1 MGRLSDAK
9 RDLKFLKSILEKE
22 LEEAQELT
30 KWYSDKGYY
39 KHQLSKIAGIKRMI
53 FYTESFIQTE
63 IRKRHADRLFEVLHT
78 RFPKYHSGYK
88 EIMRE
93 IMREIMVMRCGHGK

>member
-22 LEEAQELT
+22 LEEAQELS
-30 KWYSDKGYY
+30 KWYSNRGRY
-39 KHQLSKIAGIKRMI
+39 KHKIAKINGIKRMI

-63 IRKRHADRLFEVLHT
+63 IRKRHADRLLEVLHQ
-78 RFPKYHSGYK
+78 RFPKYHSGYE
-88 EIMRE
+88 EIMR
-93 IMREIMVMRCGHGK
+93 MRYVYGK

>member
-9 RDLKFLKSILEKE
+9 RDLKFLKSILKIEQKE
-22 LEEAQELT
+22 LEKLD

-78 RFPKYHSGYK
+78 RFPKYHSGYE

-93 IMREIMVMRCGHGK
+93 IMIMRCGHGK

>member
-9 RDLKFLKSILEKE
+9 RDLKFLKSILKFEQKE
-22 LEEAQELT
+22 LETLNN
-30 KWYSDKGYY
+30 WYFRRPYRR
-39 KHQLSKIAGIKRMI
+39 QLSKVNGIKRMI

-63 IRKRHADRLFEVLHT
+63 IRKRRADRLLEVLHQ
-78 RFPKYHSGYK
+78 RFPKYHSGYE

-93 IMREIMVMRCGHGK
+93 IMIMRCGYGK